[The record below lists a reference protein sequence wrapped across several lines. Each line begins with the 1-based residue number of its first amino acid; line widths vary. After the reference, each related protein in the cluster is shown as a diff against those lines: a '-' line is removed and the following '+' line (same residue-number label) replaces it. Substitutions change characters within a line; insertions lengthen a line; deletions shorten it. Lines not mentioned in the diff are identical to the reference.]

1 MANPYEGF
9 QPDTEGTSNS
19 SAYAGFEP
27 LAAEPA
33 APSMGLLESFGRGA
47 AEGATFG
54 FDDKLGMSKE
64 ARAASKKANPWTHF
78 MGEMV
83 GAVAPMAVATPLAA
97 VKGAGLLAKGARAL
111 ATPFAVGEANTL
123 GQGVKQGVKLGATYG
138 GLSGAGHAD
147 VKDEDTLGDAL
158 TKRGVSAITGAGIG
172 AGLGAPLGAAGYGI
186 SKVAQSVLGARAAAK
201 AETKDAGSGALV
213 TFSRGLERDKLTP
226 DDLITNIRAEFPDDT
241 ATAGVARRFWGPA
254 NVPGPQR
261 GEWTGDMVEETVR
274 RALAGQEADTIST
287 ALIARSPNGK
297 GPMPDAVQTM
307 LDELAAR
314 HLGPVNLVDRAAL
327 ARTGAGQNTQM
338 QMRAAAA
345 TPGEA
350 TSIAREGLL
359 ERQVGAPQRIQQWVE
374 RTIGSGDFDGVAT
387 LHQDKFASAGQRAYG
402 TAFANE
408 KPFNLAPIFDT
419 WEAQFEKMRG
429 VIPDTIRQRLRA
441 MQTEITN
448 PDGSVTRIPP
458 QDLQGFMYAREGLRD
473 IIGELPKGNNL
484 KRHLT
489 KFYNE
494 ITDEVGTTNPLWKE
508 ANSIWRDGMA
518 GNEALEAGAKMSMR
532 LNTKSREGLREFDD
546 ARRALATAIKEERAA
561 GVNVKPVK
569 KTKKNPTPTQP
580 TPTPAQQ
587 VRLDTAQARREA
599 AEARLN
605 LFKVGLVRSINDMLM
620 NKGET
625 TNLTRELLLPG
636 ARQILRQVLGK
647 EDAEQF
653 FRALQAEAAMQR
665 TYQSQFGSQTTPLR
679 EAIDDLNWAPR
690 FEAAWSNLGLGKV
703 LQLASEYAARHLNN
717 ARNQQLMRIYTET
730 DPLKQLDLLKAAKG
744 VYGARQVGRN
754 YVGTPAISTS
764 GAVPDAL
771 MGLREQPAMTPY
783 EGTAVRRRP

>member
-83 GAVAPMAVATPLAA
+83 GAVAPMAIATPLAA

-111 ATPFAVGEANTL
+111 ATPLAVGEANTL
-123 GQGVKQGVKLGATYG
+123 GQGIKQGVKLGATYG

-147 VKDEDTLGDAL
+147 VTDDDTLGDAL
-158 TKRGVSAITGAGIG
+158 AKRGTGALVGG
-172 AGLGAPLGAAGYGI
+172 GLGAALGVPLGAAGYGV
-186 SKVAQSVLGARAAAK
+186 SKVAQSIGGARAAAK
-201 AETKDAGSGALV
+201 AETEDAGRGALV
-213 TFSRGLERDKLTP
+213 TLSRGFERDRITP
-226 DDLITNIRAEFPDDT
+226 DDLITAIRSEFPD
-241 ATAGVARRFWGPA
+241 ATQVVPGGPGAPLARRFWGNA
-254 NVPGPQR
+254 
-261 GEWTGDMVEETVR
+261 TGGNRQAITADQVEETVR
-274 RALAGQEADTIST
+274 RAMAGETAADISA
-287 ALIARSPNGK
+287 ALSPGGK
-297 GPMPDAVQTM
+297 GTGPGEGAVQSL

-314 HLGPVNLVDRAAL
+314 HLGPLNLVDRTAL
-327 ARTGAGQNTQM
+327 ARTGSGQNTQM

-350 TSIAREGLL
+350 TSLAREGLL
-359 ERQVGAPQRIQQWVE
+359 ERQIGAGGRLQETFARV
-374 RTIGSGDFDGVAT
+374 IGSPDFDGVAT
-387 LHQDKFASAGQRAYG
+387 KHADDLANAAQRAYG
-402 TAFANE
+402 QAFANE

-419 WEAQFEKMRG
+419 WETQFEKMRG

-441 MQTEITN
+441 MQTEIAN

-508 ANSIWRDGMA
+508 ANKIYRDGQAATDAM
-518 GNEALEAGAKMSMR
+518 EAGARMTTR
-532 LNTKSREGLREFDD
+532 LNASSRENLSEFTMAQQLAAKAEKEVRAVSAPINAA
-546 ARRALATAIKEERAA
+546 AR
-561 GVNVKPVK
+561 
-569 KTKKNPTPTQP
+569 KKNPGPPPT
-580 TPTPAQQ
+580 AQQ
-587 VRLDTAQARREA
+587 QAAYDTAVAKLEA
-599 AEARLN
+599 ALARQE
-605 LFKVGLVRSINDMLM
+605 LFKVGLVRALDDLLVQ

-625 TNLTRELLLPG
+625 HDLTKQLLLPG
-636 ARQILRQVLGK
+636 AQKMLRQVLGK
-647 EDAEQF
+647 DADQF
-653 FRALQAEAAMQR
+653 FKAIKAEAAMHR

-679 EAIDDLNWAPR
+679 EAIDDMNWAPR

-717 ARNQQLMRIYTET
+717 ARNQNLMRIYGET
-730 DPLKQLDLLKAAKG
+730 NPLKQLDILQAAKG
-744 VYGARQVGRN
+744 VHAARSNARQTI
-754 YVGTPAISTS
+754 GTPALSTS
-764 GAVPDAL
+764 GPTADAL
-771 MGLREQPAMTPY
+771 MSLREQPAMTPY